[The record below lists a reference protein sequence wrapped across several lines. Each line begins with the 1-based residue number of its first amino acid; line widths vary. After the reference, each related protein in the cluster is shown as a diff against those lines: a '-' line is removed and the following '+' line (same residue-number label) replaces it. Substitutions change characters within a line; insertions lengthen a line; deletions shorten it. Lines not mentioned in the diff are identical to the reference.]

1 MHRQSNTRSPA
12 GNAAMAMRPDGT
24 SPLSELAPLF
34 VCGDAGESDGG
45 TGRSSSTSSRTSG
58 DTSTG
63 SSAGTSSGTA
73 TSTGSPIAGRSPR
86 TGTHR
91 RTIDM
96 HCHALC
102 PAVEALL
109 APHPAKQAEQAAML
123 AAQGPA
129 SAAQNR
135 LMLAEAGQRLT
146 NLGQRLSDMDALGI
160 DIQVLSPA
168 PHQYAYWAEPDLA
181 EEVVRLQNEHI
192 AQLCAAHPSRFA
204 GLGTLAL
211 QHPALALHQMDHAVR
226 VLGLRGIEISTQ
238 VNGISLADERFTPIW
253 ARAEALGC
261 AVLIHPLGSEQG
273 TRLATHYL
281 WNAIGQPL
289 ETTIALA
296 QLAMSGTMER
306 HPRLKLCA
314 CHGGGYLAAYWG
326 RTDHAWR
333 VRPEARQTP
342 HPPSHYLRRVHADTV
357 VHDPQQLAEL
367 IQRHGAD
374 RVLLGTDYPYDMGCY
389 QVQGLLDEIPG
400 LSEADRNAIHHGNA
414 ERLLSLADGQPFA
427 PGLARFDD
435 GLCAL
440 PALPALP
447 AQPEPSAQPALPAQA
462 ASSAL
467 PAQPAPAL
475 AGHAS
480 TAGAPTIAHPQD
492 STP

>member
-1 MHRQSNTRSPA
+1 MDAPSTISRPA
-12 GNAAMAMRPDGT
+12 GDSAAGNGT
-24 SPLSELAPLF
+24 EGISAPGKLAPLF
-34 VCGDAGESDGG
+34 VCGDAGAKRSDTG
-45 TGRSSSTSSRTSG
+45 TGSDLSANARRAHPQRRS
-58 DTSTG
+58 
-63 SSAGTSSGTA
+63 
-73 TSTGSPIAGRSPR
+73 
-86 TGTHR
+86 
-91 RTIDM
+91 IDM

-102 PAVEALL
+102 PEVEALL
-109 APHPAKQAEQAAML
+109 APHPARQAEQATML

-135 LMLAEAGQRLT
+135 LMLAEAGLRLT
-146 NLGQRLSDMDALGI
+146 NPAQRLADMDALGI

-168 PHQYAYWAEPDLA
+168 PHQYAYWAEADLA
-181 EEVVRLQNEHI
+181 EELVRLQNEHI
-192 AQLCAAHPSRFA
+192 AQLCATHPARFA
-204 GLGTLAL
+204 GVGTLAL
-211 QHPALALHQMDHAVR
+211 QHPALALHQLDHAVR

-296 QLAMSGTMER
+296 QLAMSGTLEA

-342 HPPSHYLRRVHADTV
+342 HPPSHYLRRIHVDTV
-357 VHDPQQLAEL
+357 VHDKQQLAEL

-374 RVLLGTDYPYDMGCY
+374 RVVLGTDYPYDMGCY
-389 QVQGLLDEIPG
+389 QAQSLLDQMPA
-400 LSEADRNAIHHGNA
+400 LSEAERNAIHHGNA
-414 ERLLSLADGQPFA
+414 ERLLSLADDQPFE

-435 GLCAL
+435 SACRLPPL
-440 PALPALP
+440 PARPKPFASTDSTK
-447 AQPEPSAQPALPAQA
+447 AAAQA
-462 ASSAL
+462 TAL
-467 PAQPAPAL
+467 QPDD
-475 AGHAS
+475 
-480 TAGAPTIAHPQD
+480 T
-492 STP
+492 TP